1 MTQRGGKLAKEGKTL
16 AHKHFER
23 SLLEIETLK
32 PGIRLDPNE
41 DRFNWDKHSQR
52 YTNMVTQAMWLDY
65 TIAQAEHRNY
75 ARGNFIVAHADE
87 KTGKP
92 VFTESPYVHTQYKLA
107 RVEMKRLASRFRGR
121 RFILYNSIQMEQCDP
136 HAKERP
142 LLEGDID
149 TGLIDDNGVKIFV
162 SDTLRH
168 YTGKVLVV
176 CMRTEAEATSIYG
189 EDPSYDGLQV
199 DLKDGRG
206 YKIVRQCSY
215 DESPFKRFMYM
226 SDVDTGFKDS
236 KGINILVGDML
247 ESEYDF
253 RIVVKQRSEDNSF
266 FGALV
271 CDEDNSCKDIP
282 YSLNEGKGYTIV
294 EHRQAPEEEA
304 ALDEQF
310 ALTESAPEPDHGTFV
325 LTIDKGRPE
334 GDMSSTVRYNL
345 DEDQPR
351 FHPDHASD

>member
-23 SLLEIETLK
+23 SLLEIEALK
-32 PGIRLDPNE
+32 PHVRLDPNE
-41 DRFNWDKHSQR
+41 DRFNWDKHAQR
-52 YTNMVTQAMWLDY
+52 YTNLVTQAMWLGY

-75 ARGNFIVAHADE
+75 ARGNFIIAHAND

-92 VFTESPYVHTQYKLA
+92 VFTEAPYVHTQYKLA
-107 RVEMKRLASRFRGR
+107 RTEMKRLATRFRGR
-121 RFILYNSIQMEQCDP
+121 RFILYNSIQMEQCAP

-162 SDTLRH
+162 SDMLRH

-176 CMRTEAEATSIYG
+176 CVRTDSTSTTIFG
-189 EDPSYDGLQV
+189 EDPSYDGSQV

-215 DESPFKRFMYM
+215 
-226 SDVDTGFKDS
+226 
-236 KGINILVGDML
+236 
-247 ESEYDF
+247 
-253 RIVVKQRSEDNSF
+253 
-266 FGALV
+266 A
-271 CDEDNSCKDIP
+271 
-282 YSLNEGKGYTIV
+282 
-294 EHRQAPEEEA
+294 EEEA

-310 ALTESAPEPDHGTFV
+310 ALTESAPDHGTFV

-334 GDMSSTVRYNL
+334 GDMSSDVRYNL